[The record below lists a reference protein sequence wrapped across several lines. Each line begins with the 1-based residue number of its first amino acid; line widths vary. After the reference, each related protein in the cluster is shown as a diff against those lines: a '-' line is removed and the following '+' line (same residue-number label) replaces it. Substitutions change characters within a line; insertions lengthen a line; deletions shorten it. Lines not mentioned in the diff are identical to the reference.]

1 MADRAKH
8 SYEGTEAYEHGYVK
22 GRVDALTEL
31 IRETFRII
39 QEENLRGGYA
49 MILAYKN
56 LINQKIG
63 E

>member
-1 MADRAKH
+1 MTRRAKQP
-8 SYEGTEAYEHGYVK
+8 YEGTDAYEHGYVK

-56 LINQKIG
+56 LINQKTG

>member
-8 SYEGTEAYEHGYVK
+8 SYEGTEAYKHGYVK

-56 LINQKIG
+56 LINQKTG